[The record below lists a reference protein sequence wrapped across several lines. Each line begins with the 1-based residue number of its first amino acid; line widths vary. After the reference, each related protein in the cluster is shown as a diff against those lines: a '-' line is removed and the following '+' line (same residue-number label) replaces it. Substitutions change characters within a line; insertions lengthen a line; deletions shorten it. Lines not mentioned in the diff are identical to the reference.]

1 MSSVEKLSRRVG
13 EAFYGRFKQ
22 VHRHQEEAIESI
34 LSGRNLVLSAGTGS
48 GKTEA
53 VIAPLINVHMQ
64 AATSSDST
72 TIIYIAPTKALVND
86 IYKRLDLPLQHIG
99 LRVGVR
105 HGDLDSLKQKNIP
118 HILITTPESLD
129 VLLFR
134 KDAAV
139 KTVKAVVIDE
149 VHLFY
154 NTQRGLQL
162 SILLHR
168 LESLNQ
174 IQLQFACLS
183 ATVVNLEHIRDFMF
197 GSARGCDF
205 VRAETRREIQNH
217 IRVLDTSA
225 DFVRLI
231 TRQMSQPRTKLL
243 IFANSRK
250 ECEHLAGLLRE
261 ENSLRDAVFTHY
273 SSLSNDVRQ
282 KVEYDFASYTSAVCI
297 STSTLELGIDIGD
310 IDMVILY
317 GPPSNVE
324 SLLQRIGR
332 SNRRSKK
339 TNVTAFV
346 PETSSHALRE
356 ALSMCTLIWL
366 AQAGIMPARLPYS
379 LYGAVV
385 QQSLSIVGAV
395 DGSYTRIADI
405 AAITNHLQHLP
416 RTVIEEILADLASH
430 GYLRPHGFKNQYG
443 GAERLYQLIDYRLIY
458 GNFPTS
464 SRQLPVMNG
473 GQTLGYI
480 PIDNLLR
487 LSRGDIIRFAG
498 KLWQIQRSTPDEIRV
513 NPSESI
519 RPAVDIAYS
528 GAGNRLSEFIVN
540 NMWHFIHYGTFETLD
555 VLQTTKN
562 RLEDLISSIRQTLE
576 FTEIAVVENFD
587 FRTTAYITFA
597 GIAINTAIGLLLN
610 PNEFRAN
617 EFSVILPSNT
627 IWRIPRDK
635 AEFDRILPLLFSRL
649 RDELEVTMY
658 QKLLPARLE
667 FQEHMQFWYCDK
679 AIDEILERLECSQL
693 RPVLR
698 TNFQGFL
705 P

>member
-1 MSSVEKLSRRVG
+1 MSSVDKLNRRVA

-22 VHRHQEEAIESI
+22 LHRHQELAIESI
-34 LSGRNLVLSAGTGS
+34 INGRNLVLAAGTGS

-53 VIAPLINVHMQ
+53 VIAPLIHVYMQ
-64 AATSSDST
+64 AANSNDST

-86 IYKRLDLPLQHIG
+86 IYKRIDLPLQHIG

-134 KDAAV
+134 KDDAI

-162 SILLHR
+162 SLLLHR
-168 LESLNQ
+168 LERLNQ

-183 ATVVNLEHIRDFMF
+183 ATVVSLEHIRDFIF
-197 GSARGCDF
+197 GPVRDCDF
-205 VRAETRREIQNH
+205 VKAETRREIQNH
-217 IRVLDTSA
+217 IRILNTSV

-231 TRQMSQPRTKLL
+231 TRQMSQPKTKLL

-261 ENSLRDAVFTHY
+261 ENTLREGVFTHY
-273 SSLSNDVRQ
+273 SSLSSDVRQ
-282 KVEYDFASYTSAVCI
+282 KVERDFSSYESAVCI

-317 GPPSNVE
+317 GAPSNVE

-332 SNRRSKK
+332 SNRRSRK
-339 TNVTAFV
+339 TNVAAFV
-346 PETSSHALRE
+346 PETSAHPVRE
-356 ALSMCTLIWL
+356 ALSLVTLMWL
-366 AQAGIMPARLPYS
+366 AQAGIMPARSPYS
-379 LYGAVV
+379 LFGAAV

-405 AAITNHLQHLP
+405 AAVTEHLQHLP
-416 RTVIEEILADLASH
+416 RAIIEEILADVASR

-443 GAERLYQLIDYRLIY
+443 GNERLYQLIDYRLIY

-464 SRQLPVMNG
+464 SREIPVMNG

-487 LSRGDIIRFAG
+487 LGRGDIIRFAG
-498 KLWQIQRSTPDEIRV
+498 RLWQIQRSTPDEIRV
-513 NPSESI
+513 NPSENSH
-519 RPAVDIAYS
+519 PAVDIAYS
-528 GAGNRLSEFIVN
+528 GAGNRSSEFLVS
-540 NMWHFIHYGTFETLD
+540 NMWRFIHYGTFEALD
-555 VLQTTKN
+555 VSQGTKN
-562 RLEDLISSIRQTLE
+562 RLEDLTSNIRDTFE
-576 FTEIAVVENFD
+576 FTDIAVIENFD

-597 GIAINTAIGLLLN
+597 GIAINTVIGLLLN

-627 IWRIPRDK
+627 IWRIPNDK
-635 AEFDRILPLLFSRL
+635 AEFDRVLPLLFIRL
-649 RDELEVTMY
+649 RDESDVTIY

-667 FQEHMQFWYCDK
+667 FQEHMQFWHCDT
-679 AIDEILERLECSQL
+679 AIEEILERLKSSHL
-693 RPVLR
+693 RPALR
-698 TNFQGFL
+698 DDFQEFL